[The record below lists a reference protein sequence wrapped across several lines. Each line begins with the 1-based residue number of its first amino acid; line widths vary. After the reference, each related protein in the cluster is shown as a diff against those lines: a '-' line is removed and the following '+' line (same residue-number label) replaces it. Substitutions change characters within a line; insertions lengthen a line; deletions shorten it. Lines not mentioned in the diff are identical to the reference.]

1 MEGLSAGDAESKSVV
16 IVEELWMKDQYD
28 VIVVGAGP
36 AGSTAARYAA
46 AGGASVLVLEKDRD
60 VGYPVRCAE
69 AVSHEG
75 VVQFLEPDARWIAAT
90 VSKFRIVV
98 PNGNSIIPRLD
109 GIGYVLERRI
119 FDYELAKLAVQH
131 GAEVVTKAYVYDL
144 ITIDGVVS
152 GVRVLIKDQKVDLR
166 AKVVIGA
173 DGVESRVGKWAG
185 IDTTCHIH
193 DMESCAQVTLSGV
206 TVDAGILDFY
216 FGDDIAPGGYL
227 WVFPKGKESAN
238 VGIGISVECAKEK
251 SAVRWLDEFVQKRFP
266 HAAVLT
272 RIAGGVPCAKTCD
285 QIVKGSVMLVGDAA
299 HQVNPVSGGG
309 IISGMIGGMIAGQV
323 AAEALT
329 SGTIDHLKEYEKRWQ
344 KRLGWRH
351 EVFYRIKEAIYNF
364 SDDTLNK
371 LCDDAVKLPEEK
383 RTVGGIFR
391 TALWNQPSLLLDVA
405 KVFIS

>member
-1 MEGLSAGDAESKSVV
+1 
-16 IVEELWMKDQYD
+16 MKDSYD

-46 AGGASVLVLEKDRD
+46 AGGASVLLLEKDRD
-60 VGYPVRCAE
+60 VGYPVRCGE

-75 VVQFLEPDARWIAAT
+75 VVQFIEPDPKWIAAT

-109 GIGYVLERRI
+109 GVGYVLERRI
-119 FDYELAKLAVQH
+119 FDYELAKVAARE

-144 ITIDGVVS
+144 IKPNGKVE
-152 GVRVLIKDQKVDLR
+152 GVRALIKDQKVDIR
-166 AKVVIGA
+166 AKVVIAA

-185 IDTTCHIH
+185 IDTTCHIR

-206 TVDAGILDFY
+206 HVDEGILDFY
-216 FGDDIAPGGYL
+216 FGDEIAPGGYL
-227 WVFPKGKESAN
+227 WVFPKGKDTAN
-238 VGIGISVECAKEK
+238 VGIGISVERAKEK
-251 SAVRWLDEFVQKRFP
+251 AAIKHLEEFVEKRYP
-266 HAAVLT
+266 GAAALT

-285 QIVKGSVMLVGDAA
+285 EIVKNNVMLVGDAA
-299 HQVNPVSGGG
+299 HQVNPTSGGG
-309 IISGMIGGMIAGQV
+309 IISGMIGGMLAGQV
-323 AAEALT
+323 AGEAIKENNLNHLAEYQT
-329 SGTIDHLKEYEKRWQ
+329 RWH

-351 EVFYRIKEAIYNF
+351 EVFYHIKEAISAF
-364 SDDTLNK
+364 SDETLNK
-371 LCDDAVKLPEEK
+371 LCENASKLPEEK

-391 TALWNQPSLLLDVA
+391 TALWNQPSMLLDVA

>member
-1 MEGLSAGDAESKSVV
+1 MNNA
-16 IVEELWMKDQYD
+16 YD

-36 AGSTAARYAA
+36 AGSTAARFAA
-46 AGGASVLVLEKDRD
+46 AGGASVLLLEKDRD

-75 VVQFLEPDARWIAAT
+75 VIQFIEPDPRWIAAT

-98 PNGNSIIPRLD
+98 PNGNSIVPRLD
-109 GIGYVLERRI
+109 GVGYVLERRI
-119 FDYELAKLAVQH
+119 FDYELAKLAVSK

-144 ITIDGVVS
+144 LRSGSEVT
-152 GVRVLIKDQKVDLR
+152 GVRALVKDQKVDIR
-166 AKVVIGA
+166 GKVIIGA
-173 DGVESRVGKWAG
+173 DGVESRVGKWGG

-193 DMESCAQVTLSGV
+193 DMESCAQVTLSGIS
-206 TVDAGILDFY
+206 VDEGILDFY
-216 FGDDIAPGGYL
+216 FGDEIAPGGYL
-227 WVFPKGKESAN
+227 WVFPKGKDSAN

-251 SAVRWLDEFVQKRFP
+251 AAVRWLDEFVQKRFP
-266 HAAVLT
+266 NAAILT
-272 RIAGGVPCAKTCD
+272 RIAGGVPCARTCD
-285 QIVKGSVMLVGDAA
+285 EIVKGNVMIVGDAA

-323 AAEALT
+323 AAEALEKKDST
-329 SGTIDHLKEYEKRWQ
+329 HLQEYQKRWQ

-371 LCDDAVKLPEEK
+371 LCDHAQELPEEK

-391 TALWNQPSLLLDVA
+391 TALWNQPSILLDVA

>member
-1 MEGLSAGDAESKSVV
+1 
-16 IVEELWMKDQYD
+16 MKDQYD

-36 AGSTAARYAA
+36 AGSTAARFAA
-46 AGGASVLVLEKDRD
+46 AGGASVLLLEKDRD

-75 VVQFLEPDARWIAAT
+75 VVQFIEPDPRWIAAT

-98 PNGNSIIPRLD
+98 PNGNSIMPRLD

-119 FDYELAKLAVQH
+119 FDYELAKLAVKE
-131 GAEVVTKAYVYDL
+131 GAEVITKAYVYDL
-144 ITIDGVVS
+144 IKEDGDVT
-152 GVRVLIKDQKVDLR
+152 GVRVLIKDRKFDIR

-206 TVDAGILDFY
+206 AVDEGILDFY
-216 FGDDIAPGGYL
+216 FGDQIAPGGYL
-227 WVFPKGKESAN
+227 WVFPKGKDSAN

-251 SAVRWLDEFVQKRFP
+251 AAVRWLDEFVQKKFP
-266 HAAVLT
+266 DAAMLT
-272 RIAGGVPCAKTCD
+272 QIAGGVPCAKTCD
-285 QIVKGSVMLVGDAA
+285 EIVKGNVLLVGDAA
-299 HQVNPVSGGG
+299 HQVNPTSGGG

-323 AAEALT
+323 AGEAIAKKD
-329 SGTIDHLKEYEKRWQ
+329 SSHLIEYGKRWH

-351 EVFYRIKEAIYNF
+351 EVFYRIREAITSF
-364 SDDTLNK
+364 SDETLNK
-371 LCDDAVKLPEEK
+371 LCDSAVKLPEEK
-383 RTVGGIFR
+383 RTVGGLFR
-391 TALWNQPSLLLDVA
+391 TAMWNQPSILLDIA

>member
-1 MEGLSAGDAESKSVV
+1 
-16 IVEELWMKDQYD
+16 MKDFYD

-46 AGGASVLVLEKDRD
+46 AGGASVLLLEKDRD
-60 VGYPVRCAE
+60 VGYPVRCGE

-75 VVQFLEPDARWIAAT
+75 VVQFIEPDPKWIAAT

-119 FDYELAKLAVQH
+119 FAYELAKVAARE
-131 GAEVVTKAYVYDL
+131 GAEVITKAYVYDL
-144 ITIDGVVS
+144 IKPNGTVE
-152 GVRVLIKDQKVDLR
+152 GVRALIKDQKKNIR

-185 IDTTCHIH
+185 IDTTCHIR

-206 TVDAGILDFY
+206 HVDEGILDFY
-216 FGDDIAPGGYL
+216 FGDEIAPGGYL
-227 WVFPKGKESAN
+227 WVFPKGKDTAN
-238 VGIGISVECAKEK
+238 VGIGISVERAKEK
-251 SAVRWLDEFVQKRFP
+251 AAIKHLEEFIEKRYP
-266 HAAVLT
+266 DAAVLT

-285 QIVKGSVMLVGDAA
+285 EIVKNSVMLVGDAA
-299 HQVNPVSGGG
+299 HQVNPTSGGG

-323 AAEALT
+323 AGEAIKENNLN
-329 SGTIDHLKEYEKRWQ
+329 HLGEYQTRWH

-351 EVFYRIKEAIYNF
+351 EVFYHIKEAISAF
-364 SDDTLNK
+364 SDATLNK
-371 LCDDAVKLPEEK
+371 LCENASKLPEEK

-391 TALWNQPSLLLDVA
+391 TALWNQPSMLLDVA

>member
-1 MEGLSAGDAESKSVV
+1 MRDS
-16 IVEELWMKDQYD
+16 YD
-28 VIVVGAGP
+28 VIVIGAGP
-36 AGSTAARYAA
+36 AGSTAARFAA
-46 AGGASVLVLEKDRD
+46 AGGASVLLLEKDRD

-75 VVQFLEPDARWIAAT
+75 VIQFIEPDPRWIAAT

-98 PNGNSIIPRLD
+98 PNGKSIVPRLD

-119 FDYELAKLAVQH
+119 FDSALAKLAVKE
-131 GAEVVTKAYVYDL
+131 GAEAVTQAYVYAL
-144 ITIDGVVS
+144 LRENGAVTGVKA
-152 GVRVLIKDQKVDLR
+152 LIKDQKVDIR
-166 AKVVIGA
+166 SRIVIGA

-185 IDTTCHIH
+185 IDTTCNIH
-193 DMESCAQVTLSGV
+193 DMESCAQVTLSGIN
-206 TVDAGILDFY
+206 VDEGILDFY
-216 FGDDIAPGGYL
+216 FGDEVAPGGYL
-227 WVFPKGKESAN
+227 WVFPKGKDSAN

-251 SAVRWLDEFVQKRFP
+251 AAVRWLDEFVQKKFP

-272 RIAGGVPCAKTCD
+272 RIAGGVPCAMTCD
-285 QIVKGSVMLVGDAA
+285 EIVRGNVMLVGDAA

-323 AAEALT
+323 AGEAIALNDL
-329 SGTIDHLKEYEKRWQ
+329 GHLPEYQKRWQ

-371 LCDDAVKLPEEK
+371 LCDNAQALPEEK

-391 TALWNQPSLLLDVA
+391 TALWNQPSILLDVA